1 MTDATQEE
9 HPKVN
14 TPKRGLPIF
23 WALLLA
29 LCLAPYL
36 ALSAFARPQA
46 DDYCSSALFRSLGF
60 WQAQLNA
67 YNGWTNRYAT
77 MFFTGILD
85 WFGLWGLRVLPVL
98 LILGL
103 AVSAYLLLKQVFRRV
118 GVEQPRSNLVLFAL
132 ALTLLHIAA
141 LPNLYQSIYWRA
153 GSLAYTLPVIALN
166 LLLAA
171 LLRAH
176 ARKPVRHAP
185 ILFALAAFVAVGFS
199 TTNAALQLTA
209 LGFLFGVLLWRKQ
222 LSPQE
227 RPLWIAALVGS
238 ALGLV
243 VLALQ
248 PGARLRLAQMP
259 PMPGL
264 GRLIYLTLRYSAALV
279 YHSLLDY
286 LPARLAALLIGL
298 LCGLST
304 RGLTVPPL
312 KKILAPLLLTALGA
326 FLLIAACCAPSALA
340 QSAYPGHRAQ
350 TGAIYFLSAALLGAG
365 FLVGIWLRALLPQK
379 TLRPLQILLNIGAL
393 VCLFF
398 ALKPLPGQ
406 FAEIRRH
413 AAAWD
418 EREVSILAQRDA
430 GARSLLVPGVDSLVE
445 LMELSPDPANWV
457 NGCAANYYQVDSI
470 RSTE

>member
-9 HPKVN
+9 HPEVN

-209 LGFLFGVLLWRKQ
+209 AW
-222 LSPQE
+222 
-227 RPLWIAALVGS
+227 
-238 ALGLV
+238 
-243 VLALQ
+243 
-248 PGARLRLAQMP
+248 
-259 PMPGL
+259 
-264 GRLIYLTLRYSAALV
+264 
-279 YHSLLDY
+279 
-286 LPARLAALLIGL
+286 
-298 LCGLST
+298 
-304 RGLTVPPL
+304 
-312 KKILAPLLLTALGA
+312 
-326 FLLIAACCAPSALA
+326 
-340 QSAYPGHRAQ
+340 
-350 TGAIYFLSAALLGAG
+350 
-365 FLVGIWLRALLPQK
+365 
-379 TLRPLQILLNIGAL
+379 GAL
-393 VCLFF
+393 
-398 ALKPLPGQ
+398 
-406 FAEIRRH
+406 
-413 AAAWD
+413 
-418 EREVSILAQRDA
+418 SI
-430 GARSLLVPGVDSLVE
+430 
-445 LMELSPDPANWV
+445 
-457 NGCAANYYQVDSI
+457 
-470 RSTE
+470 